1 MHVLSD
7 IIDDKLAEEALH
19 QQEQFFRSTIDGL
32 SAHICVIDAKG
43 RIIVTNHAWEKFGL
57 ENNSAGGAFGAGCN
71 YFDACRST
79 SEDQKVDI
87 EESAAG
93 IRAVIAGTMPEF
105 VKEYPCHS
113 PGQERWFICRVN
125 QFSLSG
131 ENYAVI
137 SHENITARKKME
149 EALRASE
156 AHYRLLTEDVS
167 DVVWK
172 LDRDYRYLY
181 ISPAAERMR
190 GFRPD
195 ELIGR
200 TVFEHLTE
208 EGATAFRKIILQ
220 RQESEGNGAQID
232 SITFEVAQRCRDGK
246 AIWLEIYFSH
256 ERDALGTITGYHGI
270 SRDITER
277 KQANQS
283 RLAAMAEMI
292 SAIAHQWRQ
301 PLATLGMIIQRA
313 HAEGTMNRLTPI
325 CLNEFKANAMRQIR
339 HMSDT
344 IEEFRSFYRP
354 DKQKEPFSPL
364 SCVNDAVGLLQS
376 QFSGSGIA
384 VDIHC
389 LGCDGQLVKGI
400 PSEFKQV
407 ILNLL
412 GNARDAILESR
423 GTNGALEDGR
433 IGVQISVNAGSA
445 MTIDISDSGC
455 GIPAEIAPRIFAQYF
470 TTKEKSGGT
479 GIGLYMSRMIVEE
492 SLGGSLSLKQG
503 QEGATF
509 SIELPL
515 ENSP

>member
-1 MHVLSD
+1 
-7 IIDDKLAEEALH
+7 
-19 QQEQFFRSTIDGL
+19 
-32 SAHICVIDAKG
+32 
-43 RIIVTNHAWEKFGL
+43 
-57 ENNSAGGAFGAGCN
+57 
-71 YFDACRST
+71 
-79 SEDQKVDI
+79 
-87 EESAAG
+87 
-93 IRAVIAGTMPEF
+93 
-105 VKEYPCHS
+105 
-113 PGQERWFICRVN
+113 
-125 QFSLSG
+125 
-131 ENYAVI
+131 
-137 SHENITARKKME
+137 
-149 EALRASE
+149 
-156 AHYRLLTEDVS
+156 
-167 DVVWK
+167 
-172 LDRDYRYLY
+172 
-181 ISPAAERMR
+181 
-190 GFRPD
+190 
-195 ELIGR
+195 
-200 TVFEHLTE
+200 
-208 EGATAFRKIILQ
+208 
-220 RQESEGNGAQID
+220 
-232 SITFEVAQRCRDGK
+232 
-246 AIWLEIYFSH
+246 
-256 ERDALGTITGYHGI
+256 
-270 SRDITER
+270 
-277 KQANQS
+277 
-283 RLAAMAEMI
+283 
-292 SAIAHQWRQ
+292 
-301 PLATLGMIIQRA
+301 
-313 HAEGTMNRLTPI
+313 MNRLTPI